1 MDKKSLCH
9 RARIA
14 LFKIRWF
21 GYPNYFKDCFAGDLQ
36 NYESYKTDGDDNE
49 KCCKCNHASTRSA
62 PFCFTGIPLLWQT
75 ALYVYE

>member
-1 MDKKSLCH
+1 MRYL
-9 RARIA
+9 R
-14 LFKIRWF
+14 
-21 GYPNYFKDCFAGDLQ
+21 FAGSDIRAILEIVLPETYK

-62 PFCFTGIPLLWQT
+62 PFCFAGTPLLWQT